1 MTAGALV
8 RHRACI
14 VLWSL
19 ASRFQL
25 SGGRCQAAGVR
36 RCQESSV
43 KGILGCT
50 LTCLFVPCR
59 CAPKWYIF
67 DTLLQIPSTTTCS
80 TGTLY
85 SDVGIRCYDSEL
97 SPKQSEVLIYTAKAC
112 IDGVSASR
120 SCTKRAGHTQYDVRQ
135 EELQLL
141 CPTSVSNRICI
152 TFYRIHNRYKVLH
165 NYLDIFGS
173 LLEGL
178 GRVLG
183 GSWELLEGLGE
194 LLGSSWSVKNRIF
207 TGSKRVS
214 NIKPIWVGFL
224 NDF

>member
-36 RCQESSV
+36 RCQETSV
-43 KGILGCT
+43 KCILGCT

-59 CAPKWYIF
+59 CAAKWYIF

-141 CPTSVSNRICI
+141 CPISVSKRICI
-152 TFYRIHNRYKVLH
+152 TFYGIHNRYKVLH
-165 NYLDIFGS
+165 NYLNHFWES
-173 LLEGL
+173 
-178 GRVLG
+178 LG
-183 GSWELLEGLGE
+183 GSWEG
-194 LLGSSWSVKNRIF
+194 LGSSWRVL
-207 TGSKRVS
+207 GSSWGAPGASKIVF
-214 NIKPIWVGFL
+214 FL
-224 NDF
+224 VPRGYPT